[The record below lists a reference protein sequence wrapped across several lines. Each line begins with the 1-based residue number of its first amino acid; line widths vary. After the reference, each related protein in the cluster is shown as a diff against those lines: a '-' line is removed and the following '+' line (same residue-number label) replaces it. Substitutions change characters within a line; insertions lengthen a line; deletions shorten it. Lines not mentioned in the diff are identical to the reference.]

1 MKAVSPAINCTL
13 ATFAYP
19 FLTIFTGGIQ
29 EAVAVAASA
38 VAASI
43 VAVK

>member
-29 EAVAVAASA
+29 EAVAASA